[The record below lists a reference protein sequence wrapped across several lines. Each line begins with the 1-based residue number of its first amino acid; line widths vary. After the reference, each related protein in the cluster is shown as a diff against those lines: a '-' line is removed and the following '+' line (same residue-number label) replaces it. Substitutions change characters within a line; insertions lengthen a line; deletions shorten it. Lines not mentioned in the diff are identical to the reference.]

1 LQGDNQEQLIK
12 LAAQI
17 AVEKDAKK
25 FHALVAE
32 LNELLEEKESSLNKQ
47 IDCSRDQHPHKS

>member
-1 LQGDNQEQLIK
+1 MQGDNQEQLIK
-12 LAAQI
+12 LAGQI

-47 IDCSRDQHPHKS
+47 IDCSGDQHPHKS

>member
-32 LNELLEEKESSLNKQ
+32 LNELLEEKESRLEQ
-47 IDCSRDQHPHKS
+47 IDHSQEQHPHKS